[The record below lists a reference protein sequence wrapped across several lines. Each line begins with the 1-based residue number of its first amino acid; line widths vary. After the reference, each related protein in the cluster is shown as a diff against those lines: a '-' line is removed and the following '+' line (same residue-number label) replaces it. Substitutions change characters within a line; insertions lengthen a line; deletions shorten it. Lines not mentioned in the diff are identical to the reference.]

1 MKTALQSMRETP
13 KLLFGFSPWVLVGI
27 AAILGLAITVLT
39 ISNAE
44 REKQNMIDGFVARG
58 EALIWALEA
67 GSRAWMGFKGE
78 SRLLQTLIEE
88 TADQPGLKYIAVID
102 SQGIVLAHSDSDLI
116 GGRLESGWAPGR
128 FETKIS
134 WRMINAL
141 ETEIFEVYRGFTPV
155 QGGRHPFGG
164 NEGRHHGQRGRNRT
178 WNEQD
183 VWEPRPRSGP
193 PSNQNSAQN
202 QVYVLVGLDRQP
214 FEKALE
220 ANFYSNGLSALAVT
234 FMALGA
240 LISVFWAH
248 NYRLSRRQLELE
260 VTRNERLTAL
270 GHMAAGVAHE
280 IRNPL
285 SSIKG
290 LATYLAQKFPRDDKG
305 VEAAQTLIGEVERLN
320 RVVSELLEF
329 SKPSVLKLKPGNPAE
344 VVAQALRLSEADL
357 KSKRIKVDISAPQ
370 QPRPLPINAERL
382 TQALL
387 NLFLNAVEAMEPGG
401 RLSIKLEEKDEGP
414 QLTVSDSGPGLSPE
428 DMESIFTPYFTTKP
442 SGTGLGLAIV
452 KQIIEGHNGR
462 ISVKSGR
469 CGASFIIFLPWNKNG
484 KGFS

>member
-1 MKTALQSMRETP
+1 MRATP

-67 GSRAWMGFKGE
+67 GSRTWMGFRGE
-78 SRLLQTLIEE
+78 SRLLQMLIEE
-88 TADQPGLKYIAVID
+88 TADQPGLKYIAVIN
-102 SQGIVLAHSDSDLI
+102 SQGTVLAHSDSGLI
-116 GGRLESGWAPGR
+116 GSRLETERVPGR
-128 FETKIS
+128 FETQVR
-134 WRMINAL
+134 WRLVDEPEAD
-141 ETEIFEVYRGFTPV
+141 IFEVYRGFAPV
-155 QGGRHPFGG
+155 AGGHHPFSGE
-164 NEGRHHGQRGRNRT
+164 EGRHHSRRGRNQAWT
-178 WNEQD
+178 EQD
-183 VWEPRPRSGP
+183 VWEPRPRGRMRNSPSG
-193 PSNQNSAQN
+193 AQN

-214 FEKALE
+214 FEEALE
-220 ANFYSNGLSALAVT
+220 ANFYRNGLSALAVT

-290 LATYLAQKFPRDDKG
+290 LATYLAQKFPHDGKG

-329 SKPSVLKLKPGNPAE
+329 SRPSVLKLSPGDLAE
-344 VVAQALRLSEADL
+344 VAAQALRLSEADL
-357 KSKRIKVDISAPQ
+357 KSKKIKVDFSAPEH
-370 QPRPLPINAERL
+370 PRPLPINAERL

-387 NLFLNAVEAMEPGG
+387 NLFLNAVQAMEPEG
-401 RLSIKLEEKDEGP
+401 RLGVNLEEKDDGL
-414 QLTVSDSGPGLSPE
+414 QLTISDSGPGLSPE
-428 DMESIFTPYFTTKP
+428 LMESIFTPYFTTKP

-452 KQIIEGHNGR
+452 KQIIDGHHGR
-462 ISVKSGR
+462 ITVKSGR
-469 CGASFIIFLPWNKNG
+469 SGSSFIIFLPWGKNG
-484 KGFS
+484 KGRS